1 MLMWEKIM
9 TKTLWETLT
18 MVWKR
23 DADVTNSELVLF
35 LIKKNGEFK
44 GGMNYEV
51 KVDD

>member
-1 MLMWEKIM
+1 MRDTNYGME
-9 TKTLWETLT
+9 
-18 MVWKR
+18 R
-23 DADVTNSELVLF
+23 DADITNSELVLF